1 MKRQYRN
8 FLVALLG
15 AVALTLNSNNAAA
28 QTVASDNA
36 AQEQVLQVKNH
47 RERLWQVLDQS
58 RANDYV
64 PVFFNIHFDAKQGW
78 KAVQSHIDWLR
89 TTHVDFVNVKYEY
102 FPKIQRVESPA
113 DWKNIREW
121 NTSEW
126 DEQLLVVRE
135 LKRELGDDFLII
147 PTVFSPLRVLIQTAD
162 SSFSS
167 DREGRQR
174 IIKIIKQDPK
184 AIVPALEKVTR
195 QLVYYIRA
203 ARQAG
208 ADGFYISSQGDDL
221 EEFGGKVFQDI
232 LKPYDRQ
239 LSDVAAEVAPFNIL
253 HICESGGH
261 FTAETF
267 NDYLDYPGSVINPPL
282 HNWQGKDLTLKEIS
296 NLFRRPVLGGLNNR
310 GAIKDGT
317 WEELKAEIDQILE
330 NAPQNFI
337 FGADDSL
344 PNDVDQEKV
353 RRAVDYIHTWRLTH
367 SKKLKN

>member
-1 MKRQYRN
+1 MKKVN
-8 FLVALLG
+8 NLLSKGLLLVA
-15 AVALTLNSNNAAA
+15 ALTLTGNVTA
-28 QTVASDNA
+28 QVTGSDYN
-36 AQEQVLQVKNH
+36 K
-47 RERLWQVLDQS
+47 RELLWQTLDQS
-58 RANDYV
+58 RPNDYV

-102 FPKIQRVESPA
+102 FPKIQRVDSPA
-113 DWKNIREW
+113 DWKNIKEW
-121 NTSEW
+121 DTSEW

-135 LKRELGDDFLII
+135 LKRELGNDFLII
-147 PTVFSPLRVLIQTAD
+147 PTVFSPLRVLIQTAG

-167 DREGRQR
+167 DREGRRR
-174 IIKIIKQDPK
+174 IIEIIKKDPK
-184 AIVPALEKVTR
+184 AIKPALEKITH

-221 EEFGGKVFQDI
+221 EEFGGKVFQEVF
-232 LKPYDRQ
+232 KPYDRQ

-261 FTAETF
+261 FTPETL

-282 HNWQGKDLTLKEIS
+282 HNWKDKGLTLKDI
-296 NLFRRPVLGGLNNR
+296 NKLFGRPVLGGLNNR

-317 WEELKAEIDQILE
+317 FEELKAEVDEILA
-330 NAPQNFI
+330 NAPDNFI

-353 RRAVDYIHTWRLTH
+353 RRIVDYIHTWRQTH
-367 SKKLKN
+367 KK